1 MAYGDWSTKTQQL
14 LTGTPGTQISFGDV
28 RAAVGDT
35 SASISA
41 SEMHR
46 VTDLDAPYDFNTGK
60 YATSS
65 SPHLP
70 YVLDA
75 TENVGVSTG
84 GAITPQDL
92 RGIIDEYVI
101 SFFMTVFDLRIT
113 ISLILSYR
121 LNEISFVLVAFFRDK
136 FY

>member
-75 TENVGVSTG
+75 TENVGVGTT

-101 SFFMTVFDLRIT
+101 EQAANSEEENFSVTDLNSPI
-113 ISLILSYR
+113 
-121 LNEISFVLVAFFRDK
+121 NF
-136 FY
+136 